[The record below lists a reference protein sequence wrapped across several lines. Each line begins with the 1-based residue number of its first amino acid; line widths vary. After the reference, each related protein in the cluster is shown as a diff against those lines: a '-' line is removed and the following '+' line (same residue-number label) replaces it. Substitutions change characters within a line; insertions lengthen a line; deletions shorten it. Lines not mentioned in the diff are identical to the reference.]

1 MDQQVWNPIF
11 SPSGTTPGKSPSYY
25 NELAPQS
32 QSHISNQDPQLPL
45 QTQHHQ
51 LFHIDGG
58 SNHSTRQVIFNY
70 HRRLNKTRHIL
81 FLILPLLLQTVI
93 RCSYNIWKCMTT
105 NKTLTSLQAILRDQ
119 CHSIIII

>member
-45 QTQHHQ
+45 QTQHHR

-58 SNHSTRQVIFNY
+58 SNHSTPSGNIQLPSSSQQNTPHIVSNTPTAFADSDQVFLQHMEMYDNQQTQPVCRQY
-70 HRRLNKTRHIL
+70 SGT
-81 FLILPLLLQTVI
+81 
-93 RCSYNIWKCMTT
+93 NI
-105 NKTLTSLQAILRDQ
+105 IP
-119 CHSIIII
+119 